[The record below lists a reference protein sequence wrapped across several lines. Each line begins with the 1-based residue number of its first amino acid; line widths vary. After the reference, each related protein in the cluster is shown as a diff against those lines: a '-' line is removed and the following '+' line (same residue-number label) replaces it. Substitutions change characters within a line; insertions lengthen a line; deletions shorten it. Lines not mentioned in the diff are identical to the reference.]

1 MGVVRTLALVVLS
14 LALFAGAGYLRRSPY
29 YDAIAFAHALQSGD
43 PQSALQWID
52 VPSLAA
58 SVVDALEEV
67 WIGRKTQDPSRFL
80 LSPLLRPVFKA
91 AFGVARPFVQRRV
104 EAEIRDLV
112 QKIALGAPDAPV
124 RLPRR
129 GGLPVVAAAV
139 LALVRFEPIDHG
151 RVRMSV
157 GVPHPHLQLI
167 LARRQNRWV
176 VVAADPAWI
185 RRVAEE
191 RLVQTRPETS
201 PPVPTGPGR

>member
-1 MGVVRTLALVVLS
+1 MGVVRGLALVVLV

-29 YDAIAFAHALQSGD
+29 YDAIALAYALQSGD

-52 VPSLAA
+52 VPALAA

-67 WIGRKTQDPSRFL
+67 WIARTTQDPSRSP
-80 LSPLLRPVFKA
+80 LSPLQPVFKA
-91 AFGVARPFVQRRV
+91 AFGVARPFAQRRV

-112 QKIALGAPDAPV
+112 HKIALGAPDAPV

-157 GVPHPHLQLI
+157 GVPHPHLQLVW
-167 LARRQNRWV
+167 ARRQNRWV
-176 VVAADPAWI
+176 VVAADPAWV
-185 RRVAEE
+185 RHLVEE
-191 RLVQTRPETS
+191 RLVPPRPDAS
-201 PPVPTGPGR
+201 PPVLTGPER